1 MELIHKINQL
11 ESVVSSVAKHL
22 NEPNLIQDLK
32 EKESNK
38 KFRATVDLQALVR
51 SRMKQAYE
59 DMKVPDKWFNMI
71 ILILYIQ
78 LICFNIKP

>member
-11 ESVVSSVAKHL
+11 ESVVSSVSKHL

-38 KFRATVDLQALVR
+38 KFWETVDLQALVR

-59 DMKVPDKWFNMI
+59 DMKVQDKWFNMI